1 MLNVEQKY
9 YYTHAHAR
17 ATTKYGAVRGNLLRI
32 SAPQKSNAISSYF
45 EGLVRRLLAPHPLFE
60 KFLVAQNRSE
70 QGRCGLPCPELGKVG

>member
-32 SAPQKSNAISSYF
+32 SAPQKSNAIPSYF
-45 EGLVRRLLAPHPLFE
+45 EGVLWRWLALQPLFE
-60 KFLVAQNRSE
+60 KFLVAQIGPNRVDAV
-70 QGRCGLPCPELGKVG
+70 CPDPNWVRLG

>member
-32 SAPQKSNAISSYF
+32 SAPQKSNAIPSYF
-45 EGLVRRLLAPHPLFE
+45 EGVLWRWLALQALRLNN
-60 KFLVAQNRSE
+60 FLEQNGAERGVT
-70 QGRCGLPCPELGKVG
+70 GRVDPNWVN

>member
-32 SAPQKSNAISSYF
+32 SAPQKSNAIPSYF
-45 EGLVRRLLAPHPLFE
+45 EGLVRRLLAPHPICLNN
-60 KFLVAQNRSE
+60 FLE
-70 QGRCGLPCPELGKVG
+70 QDGAERAGSTWVGPNWVN

>member
-32 SAPQKSNAISSYF
+32 SAPQKVTLYRHILRAF
-45 EGLVRRLLAPHPLFE
+45 CGDGLLRTP
-60 KFLVAQNRSE
+60 FLKNF
-70 QGRCGLPCPELGKVG
+70 

>member
-32 SAPQKSNAISSYF
+32 SAPQKSNAIPSYF
-45 EGLVRRLLAPHPLFE
+45 EGPVRRLLAPHPLCLNN
-60 KFLVAQNRSE
+60 FLEQNWAE
-70 QGRCGLPCPELGKVG
+70 QGVTGRIDPNWVN

>member
-9 YYTHAHAR
+9 YYTHARAR

-32 SAPQKSNAISSYF
+32 SAPQKSNAIPSYF

-60 KFLVAQNRSE
+60 KFFVAQNRSG
-70 QGRCGLPCPELGKVG
+70 QGRCGLP

>member
-32 SAPQKSNAISSYF
+32 SAPQKSNAIPSYF
-45 EGLVRRLLAPHPLFE
+45 EGVLWRLLAPHPLCINN
-60 KFLVAQNRSE
+60 FLEQDGSE
-70 QGRCGLPCPELGKVG
+70 RGVTGRIDPNWVN

>member
-32 SAPQKSNAISSYF
+32 SAPQKSNAIPSYF

-60 KFLVAQNRSE
+60 KFFAAQNRSG
-70 QGRCGLPCPELGKVG
+70 QGRFGLP

>member
-32 SAPQKSNAISSYF
+32 SAPQKSNAIPSYF
-45 EGLVRRLLAPHPLFE
+45 EGPVRRLLALHPLFE
-60 KFLVAQNRSE
+60 KFYVAQNRSE
-70 QGRCGLPCPELGKVG
+70 QGRCGLP

>member
-32 SAPQKSNAISSYF
+32 SAPQKSNAIPSYF
-45 EGLVRRLLAPHPLFE
+45 EGPVRRLLAPHPLFE
-60 KFLVAQNRSE
+60 KFLVAQNRSG
-70 QGRCGLPCPELGKVG
+70 QGRFGLPHPELGKVG

>member
-45 EGLVRRLLAPHPLFE
+45 EGPVRRLLAPHPLFE
-60 KFLVAQNRSE
+60 KFFVAQNRSW
-70 QGRCGLPCPELGKVG
+70 QGRSGLPRPELGKVG

>member
-32 SAPQKSNAISSYF
+32 SAPQKSNAIPSYF
-45 EGLVRRLLAPHPLFE
+45 EGVLWRWLALQALCLNN
-60 KFLVAQNRSE
+60 FLE
-70 QGRCGLPCPELGKVG
+70 QDGAGRAGSTGTGPNWVN

>member
-32 SAPQKSNAISSYF
+32 SAPQKSNAIPSYF
-45 EGLVRRLLAPHPLFE
+45 EGVLWRWLALQPLCLNN
-60 KFLVAQNRSE
+60 FLEQNGTERA
-70 QGRCGLPCPELGKVG
+70 GLTWVGPNWVN

>member
-32 SAPQKSNAISSYF
+32 SAPQKSNAIPSYF
-45 EGLVRRLLAPHPLFE
+45 EGPVRRWLAPHPLFE
-60 KFLVAQNRSE
+60 KFFVAQNRSGL
-70 QGRCGLPCPELGKVG
+70 GRYGLLCPELGKVG

>member
-32 SAPQKSNAISSYF
+32 SAPQKSNAMPSYF
-45 EGLVRRLLAPHPLFE
+45 EGLVRRLLAPHPPFE
-60 KFLVAQNRSE
+60 KFLVAQNRSG
-70 QGRCGLPCPELGKVG
+70 QGRFGLHRPRIG

>member
-32 SAPQKSNAISSYF
+32 SAPQKSNAMPSYF
-45 EGLVRRLLAPHPLFE
+45 EGPVRRWLAPHPLCLNN
-60 KFLVAQNRSE
+60 FLE
-70 QGRCGLPCPELGKVG
+70 QTGTERAGSAGTGPNWVN